1 MLVNSN
7 ILQINDLQLNVSD
20 LRKTWFET
28 SFLLDQKQTQNNK
41 AQERFD
47 NFDKIDLKYQFPIQF
62 NGKKSIFEG
71 KGNCAAC
78 HRIDE
83 KLVGP
88 SVQEMATIYKKQ
100 NGDLVSFLKDEAKPI
115 VDPSQYE
122 VMKANLALTK
132 EMSDEELKGLEAYIY
147 SQVK

>member
-1 MLVNSN
+1 MKKVALLACLIFFFSCKKESEETFGQPNPSE
-7 ILQINDLQLNVSD
+7 VS
-20 LRKTWFET
+20 
-28 SFLLDQKQTQNNK
+28 QTP
-41 AQERFD
+41 EE
-47 NFDKIDLKYQFPIQF
+47 L
-62 NGKKSIFEG
+62 GKSIFEG

-88 SVQEMATIYKKQ
+88 SVQDIAKIYKAQ

-115 VDPSQYE
+115 IDASQYE
-122 VMKANLALTK
+122 VMKTNLALTK
-132 EMSDEELKGLEAYIY
+132 EMSDEEIKGLEAYIY

>member
-1 MLVNSN
+1 MKKVALLVCLMVLISCKKESEATPGQPNPTE
-7 ILQINDLQLNVSD
+7 VS
-20 LRKTWFET
+20 
-28 SFLLDQKQTQNNK
+28 QTP
-41 AQERFD
+41 EE
-47 NFDKIDLKYQFPIQF
+47 L
-62 NGKKSIFEG
+62 GKSIFEG

-78 HRIDE
+78 HRMDE

-88 SVQEMATIYKKQ
+88 SVKEIAKSYKAQ
-100 NGDLVSFLKDEAKPI
+100 NADLVSFLKDEAKPI
-115 VDPSQYE
+115 VDSSQYE

>member
-1 MLVNSN
+1 MKKVTFLVCLFVLISCKKESEETFGQPNPTE
-7 ILQINDLQLNVSD
+7 VS
-20 LRKTWFET
+20 
-28 SFLLDQKQTQNNK
+28 QTP
-41 AQERFD
+41 EE
-47 NFDKIDLKYQFPIQF
+47 L
-62 NGKKSIFEG
+62 GKSIFEG

-78 HRIDE
+78 HRMDE

-88 SVQEMATIYKKQ
+88 SVKEMATIYKAQ
-100 NGDLVSFLKDEAKPI
+100 NGDMVSFLKDEAKPI

>member
-1 MLVNSN
+1 MKKVALLVCLMVLISCKKESEATPGQPN
-7 ILQINDLQLNVSD
+7 LTEVS
-20 LRKTWFET
+20 
-28 SFLLDQKQTQNNK
+28 QTP
-41 AQERFD
+41 EE
-47 NFDKIDLKYQFPIQF
+47 L
-62 NGKKSIFEG
+62 GKSIFEG

>member
-1 MLVNSN
+1 MKKVALLACLIFVFSCKKESEETFGQPNPSE
-7 ILQINDLQLNVSD
+7 VS
-20 LRKTWFET
+20 
-28 SFLLDQKQTQNNK
+28 QTP
-41 AQERFD
+41 EE
-47 NFDKIDLKYQFPIQF
+47 L
-62 NGKKSIFEG
+62 GKSIFDG

-88 SVQEMATIYKKQ
+88 SVKDIAKIYKEQ

-115 VDPSQYE
+115 IDPSQYE
-122 VMKANLALTK
+122 VMKTNLALTK

-147 SQVK
+147 SKTK

>member
-1 MLVNSN
+1 MKKVALIVCLIFVISCKKESEATFGQPNPNEVS
-7 ILQINDLQLNVSD
+7 QTPEQL
-20 LRKTWFET
+20 
-28 SFLLDQKQTQNNK
+28 
-41 AQERFD
+41 
-47 NFDKIDLKYQFPIQF
+47 
-62 NGKKSIFEG
+62 GKSIFEG
-71 KGNCAAC
+71 KGNCVAC

-88 SVQEMATIYKKQ
+88 SVQDMAKIYKIL

-122 VMKANLALTK
+122 VMKTNLALTK

-147 SQVK
+147 STIK

>member
-1 MLVNSN
+1 MKKVTFLVCLFVLISCKKESEETFGQPNPTE
-7 ILQINDLQLNVSD
+7 VS
-20 LRKTWFET
+20 
-28 SFLLDQKQTQNNK
+28 QTP
-41 AQERFD
+41 EE
-47 NFDKIDLKYQFPIQF
+47 L
-62 NGKKSIFEG
+62 GKSIFEG

-78 HRIDE
+78 HRMDE

-88 SVQEMATIYKKQ
+88 SVKEMATIYKTQ
-100 NGDLVSFLKDEAKPI
+100 NGDMVSFLKDEAKPI

>member
-1 MLVNSN
+1 MKKVAFLVC
-7 ILQINDLQLNVSD
+7 LLVLVSC
-20 LRKTWFET
+20 KKESEET
-28 SFLLDQKQTQNNK
+28 FGQPNPSEVSQTP
-41 AQERFD
+41 EE
-47 NFDKIDLKYQFPIQF
+47 L
-62 NGKKSIFEG
+62 GKSIFEG

-88 SVQEMATIYKKQ
+88 SIQDIAKIYKAQ

-115 VDPSQYE
+115 VDASQYE
-122 VMKANLALTK
+122 VMKTNLALTK

-147 SQVK
+147 SNTKQKSLRGTK